1 MRILLVHNHYG
12 SYSGESTVMEVH
24 EALFTGHGHHV
35 RTYTRSSVELDD
47 MRFGKARAFVT
58 GLYNP
63 VSVREIKRLLED
75 FSPDV
80 VHIHNLYP
88 FISPSIL
95 PHIRKYGIPVV
106 MTVHNYRLICPNG
119 LFYNK
124 MGICEACGGGR
135 EWNCIQFNCEESL
148 PKSIGYALRNAWAR
162 IRRHY
167 LDNVDAFLC
176 LTAFQKQ
183 KLVANGFKPER
194 CFVLPN
200 FIDEIVKGVSDDIPC
215 DREGVLFIGR
225 LNRQKGADILVQA
238 AASLP
243 EIYFNMIG
251 AIDES
256 VVNPEKL
263 PSNVSCPG
271 VVSEEVKQ
279 RMISS
284 ARILVFPSRSYE
296 GFPMV
301 FLESMQQGLPVV
313 APRLAGYPEII
324 GDNNFGWLF
333 EPEDVQDLVDTIRDA
348 YSGTSA
354 ASRHGDN
361 GKKAV
366 EQLYSPNV
374 WYTDYMNVLKLCMK
388 RT

>member
-1 MRILLVHNHYG
+1 MKAQEKMLR
-12 SYSGESTVMEVH
+12 
-24 EALFTGHGHHV
+24 GHGHRV
-35 RTYTRSSVELDD
+35 RSYTRSSVELES
-47 MRFGKARAFVT
+47 MRFGKVRAFFA
-58 GLYNP
+58 GLRNP
-63 VSVREIKRLLED
+63 VSAREIHKVLEE
-75 FSPDV
+75 FRPDV

-88 FISPSIL
+88 LISPSVL
-95 PHIRKYGIPVV
+95 PHIRKRGVPVV

-124 MGICEACGGGR
+124 SGICEACAGGK
-135 EWNCIQFNCEESL
+135 EWNCIRFNCEESL

-162 IRRHY
+162 IGRHY

-176 LTAFQKQ
+176 LTAFQKR
-183 KLVANGFKPER
+183 KLVDNGFKPER

-200 FIDEIVKGVSDDIPC
+200 FIDEMMNGNSGDVPRV
-215 DREGVLFIGR
+215 REGVLFIGR

-243 EIYFNMIG
+243 EIQFNMVG
-251 AIDES
+251 AVDNS
-256 VVNPEKL
+256 VINPEKL
-263 PSNVSCPG
+263 PPNVACLG
-271 VVSEEVKQ
+271 VVTDEVKQ
-279 RMISS
+279 TMINN

-301 FLESMQQGLPVV
+301 FLEAMQQGLPVV

-324 GDNNFGWLF
+324 DDNDAGWLF
-333 EPEDVQDLVDTIRDA
+333 DPENVEDLVSTIRHA
-348 YSGTSA
+348 YNEPSA
-354 ASRHGDN
+354 ASRYGDN

-374 WYTDYMNVLKLCMK
+374 WYSDYMKVLKLCMK
-388 RT
+388 RA